1 MSGVYEVGL
10 ESHLDHLISARMTQP
25 IGKNYYLCTQ
35 LYTERKEKV

>member
-10 ESHLDHLISARMTQP
+10 ESHLDHLISAKMTQP
-25 IGKNYYLCTQ
+25 IGKNYLCTQ